1 MGAVRITRAHG
12 NKSAVILLSVL
23 ILFCVAPSALA
34 HRLRPAIVTISFEQA
49 DKLEVEISLNMEAVL
64 AGISPTHEDTDNS
77 PNAPEYD
84 QLREM
89 QPNALAERIRA
100 FQENYLAGINIAF
113 DGRPATL
120 YLVSAQVPD
129 IGDTTLQRLS
139 TLNLR
144 GAVPDG
150 ANAFTWTYAKE
161 FGASAVRVGPTREN
175 IIRTTFLNAGVTSEA
190 FPLDDSLVAKTTPE
204 VAIEYLILGFEH
216 IVPKGLDHILFVLG
230 IFFLSLHWKPLLYQ
244 VTAFTI
250 AHSITLGLSLY
261 GLVSLPPS
269 IVEPLIALS
278 ICYVALENVL
288 TADLKPWRVYVV
300 FAFGLLHG
308 LGFAG
313 VLIELGLPRNEFLT
327 ALITFNVGVELGQLT
342 VITAAFAIVGYWF
355 REKPWYRRR
364 IVIPVSLLIAATG
377 AYWTIERI
385 IA

>member
-1 MGAVRITRAHG
+1 
-12 NKSAVILLSVL
+12 
-23 ILFCVAPSALA
+23 
-34 HRLRPAIVTISFEQA
+34 VTISFEQA
-49 DKLEVEISLNMEAVL
+49 DTVEVEISLNMEAVL

-84 QLREM
+84 QLRGM

-100 FQENYLAGINIAF
+100 FQESYLAGINIAF
-113 DGRPATL
+113 DGQPATL
-120 YLVSAQVPD
+120 HLVSAQIPD

-139 TLNLR
+139 TLSLR

-150 ANAFTWTYAKE
+150 ASAFTWTYAEE

-190 FPLDDSLVAKTTPE
+190 FPLDDSLVAKNTLE
-204 VAIEYLILGFEH
+204 VAVEYLILGFEH

-230 IFFLSLHWKPLLYQ
+230 IFLLSLHWKPLLYQ

-355 REKPWYRRR
+355 REKPWYRRH

-377 AYWTIERI
+377 AYWTVERI